1 MTEVVTVKL
10 TKTDRVLTAFQA
22 GKELTAGEISNQF
35 GVKNPTA
42 MVSSLRQQGFPIYLN
57 EGSRD
62 SRGRSRASRYR
73 LGTASR
79 AVISAGYKALSH
91 KNQSQ

>member
-1 MTEVVTVKL
+1 
-10 TKTDRVLTAFQA
+10 
-22 GKELTAGEISNQF
+22 
-35 GVKNPTA
+35 

-79 AVISAGYKALSH
+79 AVIAAGYKALSH

>member
-1 MTEVVTVKL
+1 MTEVVA
-10 TKTDRVLTAFQA
+10 TKTDRVLSALQA
-22 GKELTAGEISNQF
+22 GKELSAGEMATQY

-57 EGSRD
+57 EGTQD
-62 SRGRSRASRYR
+62 SRGRVRAARYR

-79 AVISAGYKALSH
+79 AVIAAGYKALSR
-91 KNQSQ
+91 KNHSQ